1 MKFYIEKKDDILDLS
16 YWNKIIFN
24 KINAIHYDEFD
35 ESIRFFLNGKY
46 SNPKNAAHISG
57 SLKGFW
63 FKNKYYGYTNNFNKY
78 SWRKFVRELKLK
90 VFL

>member
-35 ESIRFFLNGKY
+35 ESIRFF
-46 SNPKNAAHISG
+46 
-57 SLKGFW
+57 
-63 FKNKYYGYTNNFNKY
+63 
-78 SWRKFVRELKLK
+78 
-90 VFL
+90 